1 MQLDHHLA
9 QVTAHLSAAA
19 ALGDERTREI
29 ADALAAAATPA
40 LRLAL
45 LNALSEAADEITADL
60 LDLPGSPTV
69 AVRLDGDEAV
79 VEVRLAD
86 TGPDTAPGRGHE
98 DGEPNAR
105 ISLRLTEALKAD
117 VDTAAARDGVSVNTW
132 LVRAASAALE
142 PNPLDALAAFGKNF
156 AGGMGGGMGGGPG
169 GRGGSPR
176 QRHGGGHQRITGWIN
191 G

>member
-1 MQLDHHLA
+1 MSA
-9 QVTAHLSAAA
+9 QLSAAA

-29 ADALAAAATPA
+29 ADALAAAAAPA
-40 LRLAL
+40 LRLAV
-45 LNALSEAADEITADL
+45 LNALSEAADEITAVL

-69 AVRLDGDEAV
+69 TVRLDGDEAV

-86 TGPDTAPGRGHE
+86 TGTEAAPGRGRD

-132 LVRAASAALE
+132 LVRAATAALE
-142 PNPLDALAAFGKNF
+142 PNPFDALAAFGKNF
-156 AGGMGGGMGGGPG
+156 AGGLGGGPG
-169 GRGGSPR
+169 GGLGGGPGARSGAGR